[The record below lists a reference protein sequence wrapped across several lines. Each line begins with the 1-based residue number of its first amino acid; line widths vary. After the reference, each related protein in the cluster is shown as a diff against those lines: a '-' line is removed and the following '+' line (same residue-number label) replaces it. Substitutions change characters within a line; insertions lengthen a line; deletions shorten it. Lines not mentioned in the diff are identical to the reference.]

1 MRRTTATASA
11 ARVLFTRLSRL
22 SRPSLVSLAL
32 CPLALSSCGKDEL
45 GMVPFDPSKRQT
57 PVAEVAE
64 LEIRAIGVDRFTV
77 CPPPGE
83 LGQPWFPQPGPW
95 TPPAL
100 VVDAGPPEPIDQD
113 FITRTKNYT
122 PTEQAIEATH
132 RDFRSCYRRGLVHD
146 PAQDGRV
153 ALVLRVGAD
162 GRVARV
168 EEYAACEIAV
178 EAVACMKGAAARLRF
193 PAPSAGSDTVLIPAV
208 FTSRDGV
215 RRTAGTTNDSY
226 TARAYVTMEA
236 ARPGLHACE
245 EQARR
250 DLKPM
255 QAAGTFTLTLGADG
269 QVSRAHVDPWTGEQS
284 TLACAARALEKLRFA
299 PPPSGNGSVIARLN
313 FNPRQG
319 GR

>member
-1 MRRTTATASA
+1 MKRTTANAWASLLL
-11 ARVLFTRLSRL
+11 VLAS
-22 SRPSLVSLAL
+22 SAV
-32 CPLALSSCGKDEL
+32 SSCGEKEPS
-45 GMVPFDPSKRQT
+45 MVPIDPSKRQT

-64 LEIRAIGVDRFTV
+64 LEIRAVGVDRFTV

-95 TPPAL
+95 TAPAI
-100 VVDAGPPEPIDQD
+100 VDAGAPLPIDEAY
-113 FITRTKNYT
+113 ITRTKNYT

-132 RDFRSCYRRGLVHD
+132 RDFRSCYRRGLVRD

-153 ALVLRVGAD
+153 AIVLRIGGD

-168 EEYAACEIAV
+168 EEYAACEISV
-178 EAVACMKGAAARLRF
+178 ESISCMKGAAAHLRF
-193 PAPSAGSDTVLIPAV
+193 PPPAAGSDTVLIPAV

-215 RRTAGTTNDSY
+215 RRTNGTTNDSY
-226 TARAYVTMEA
+226 TARAYITMES

-250 DLKPM
+250 DLRPM
-255 QAAGTFTLTLGADG
+255 HATGTFTLTLGADG
-269 QVSRAHVDPWTGEQS
+269 QVSRAHIDPWTGEQT
-284 TLACAARALEKLRFA
+284 TLACAARELEKLRFA
-299 PPPSGNGSVIARLN
+299 PPPSGTGSVIARLN

-319 GR
+319 SR

>member
-1 MRRTTATASA
+1 MKRTTANAWA
-11 ARVLFTRLSRL
+11 
-22 SRPSLVSLAL
+22 SLVLLLAGGG
-32 CPLALSSCGKDEL
+32 LASCGKEEH
-45 GMVPFDPSKRQT
+45 GMVPFDPSKRPG
-57 PVAEVAE
+57 PVAEIGE
-64 LEIRAIGVDRFTV
+64 LEIRAVGADRFTV
-77 CPPPGE
+77 CPPPGA
-83 LGQPWFPQPGPW
+83 LGQPWFPPPGPW
-95 TPPAL
+95 VAPAL
-100 VVDAGPPEPIDQD
+100 VDAGALEPVDQD

-132 RDFRSCYRRGLVHD
+132 RDFRSCYRRGLVQD

-153 ALVLRVGAD
+153 AIVLRIGGD

-178 EAVACMKGAAARLRF
+178 ESIACMKGAAARLRF
-193 PAPSAGSDTVLIPAV
+193 PAPAGGSDTVLIPAV

-250 DLKPM
+250 DLRPM

-269 QVSRAHVDPWTGEQS
+269 QVARAHVDPWTGEQT
-284 TLACAARALEKLRFA
+284 TLACAARELEKLRFA
-299 PPPSGNGSVIARLN
+299 PPPSGSGSVIARLN